1 MRRLVVI
8 GPVVLGLLT
17 FTVEGAAERQIT
29 ALASV
34 ETVLD
39 GRDELVGV
47 AVTADGAR
55 YVSDRGAGSVY
66 RVSAVG
72 ALSIALKRLDRP
84 AGLALDAEGRLL
96 IAEEGAGRILRLE
109 PSGALTVLVTGIKKP
124 RWMAAADGSLYV
136 SAHRQIP
143 RDDGRRGRASRDDA
157 DASGEEAILRLAPD
171 GTLATVADGM
181 QQVEALALGEGYL
194 DAAAKGL
201 GGKADTTG
209 IVLRYPVLADGR
221 LGTPI
226 TLVRGELTQP
236 VGLAPDGLGAE
247 YVSMKG
253 LTLEQDTSKRAIG
266 KIHPDGHLTDFA
278 ANLIDPQGLAF
289 GPDGALYLADG
300 KAGRLLEFRAP
311 SALTLRAPA
320 FTNRSP
326 VTVSGTT
333 SPGARVD
340 LFLNGATAPATVT
353 ADAIGGFT
361 ALITLTA
368 NSTNTVVVYATAGAG
383 NGLSS
388 PPAEAMI
395 VHDDIP
401 PTLAFPTPAAGSY
414 ARLDVSV
421 KAQAG
426 DGGSGV
432 ATLALSVDGRPLSST
447 VAPPLPTPSAAA
459 AATWST
465 TTVPDGAHTLGAV
478 TVDRATNTTAT
489 TRVVIVDNTP
499 PDTQITSGPSGVIQV
514 ASATF
519 TFTGTDF
526 LTPVASLR
534 FAWRVDGGAFA
545 PFDPQPTAPLTGLSE
560 GLHTFEVK
568 ALDLAG
574 NEDPTPAVRT
584 FTVRFPPSITS
595 VDPARGPAG
604 TLVTITGERFDPD
617 TQVTFAGVSAVVLSQ
632 APTGITTRVPV
643 GAVTGPLVV
652 TNSRG
657 SATAT
662 FTVPPPPVITSFVP
676 RWDGGHRRHHRDR
689 LRPDPGEQ
697 RRAVQ
702 RDARRGG
709 VRRDDTLDRPGAGRC
724 DVGADRRD
732 DAGRLSD
739 ERPELHRCRSGAADR
754 GDGRSAVPA
763 ADGHPGEPGRA
774 TRVRRQSGPQYRERD
789 RQRQPFDHRD
799 DAGRRRSVSVRH
811 HARQRS
817 ALRAQPPGGVGHGV

>member
-8 GPVVLGLLT
+8 GPVVLGLLA

-29 ALASV
+29 ALPSV

-124 RWMAAADGSLYV
+124 RWMAAADGSLYI

-143 RDDGRRGRASRDDA
+143 RDDGRRGRAPRDDA
-157 DASGEEAILRLAPD
+157 DASGEEAILPLAPH
-171 GTLATVADGM
+171 GTPATVADG
-181 QQVEALALGEGYL
+181 Q
-194 DAAAKGL
+194 
-201 GGKADTTG
+201 
-209 IVLRYPVLADGR
+209 
-221 LGTPI
+221 
-226 TLVRGELTQP
+226 
-236 VGLAPDGLGAE
+236 
-247 YVSMKG
+247 
-253 LTLEQDTSKRAIG
+253 
-266 KIHPDGHLTDFA
+266 LTDFVA
-278 ANLIDPQGLAF
+278 YLIDPQGLAF

-320 FTNRSP
+320 FTNQSP

-333 SPGARVD
+333 TPGARVD

-361 ALITLTA
+361 ASITLTP

-401 PTLAFPTPAAGSY
+401 PTLAFPTQAAGSY

-459 AATWST
+459 E
-465 TTVPDGAHTLGAV
+465 
-478 TVDRATNTTAT
+478 
-489 TRVVIVDNTP
+489 I
-499 PDTQITSGPSGVIQV
+499 
-514 ASATF
+514 
-519 TFTGTDF
+519 
-526 LTPVASLR
+526 
-534 FAWRVDGGAFA
+534 
-545 PFDPQPTAPLTGLSE
+545 
-560 GLHTFEVK
+560 
-568 ALDLAG
+568 
-574 NEDPTPAVRT
+574 
-584 FTVRFPPSITS
+584 
-595 VDPARGPAG
+595 
-604 TLVTITGERFDPD
+604 
-617 TQVTFAGVSAVVLSQ
+617 
-632 APTGITTRVPV
+632 
-643 GAVTGPLVV
+643 
-652 TNSRG
+652 
-657 SATAT
+657 
-662 FTVPPPPVITSFVP
+662 
-676 RWDGGHRRHHRDR
+676 
-689 LRPDPGEQ
+689 
-697 RRAVQ
+697 
-702 RDARRGG
+702 
-709 VRRDDTLDRPGAGRC
+709 
-724 DVGADRRD
+724 
-732 DAGRLSD
+732 
-739 ERPELHRCRSGAADR
+739 
-754 GDGRSAVPA
+754 
-763 ADGHPGEPGRA
+763 GRA
-774 TRVRRQSGPQYRERD
+774 HV
-789 RQRQPFDHRD
+789 
-799 DAGRRRSVSVRH
+799 
-811 HARQRS
+811 
-817 ALRAQPPGGVGHGV
+817 

>member
-8 GPVVLGLLT
+8 GPVVLGLLA

-84 AGLALDAEGRLL
+84 AGLALDAEGRL
-96 IAEEGAGRILRLE
+96 
-109 PSGALTVLVTGIKKP
+109 
-124 RWMAAADGSLYV
+124 
-136 SAHRQIP
+136 
-143 RDDGRRGRASRDDA
+143 
-157 DASGEEAILRLAPD
+157 
-171 GTLATVADGM
+171 
-181 QQVEALALGEGYL
+181 

-209 IVLRYPVLADGR
+209 IVLRYPVLADGS

-266 KIHPDGHLTDFA
+266 KIHPDGQLTDFV

-333 SPGARVD
+333 TPGARVD

-361 ALITLTA
+361 ASITLTP

-414 ARLDVSV
+414 ARLDLSV

-426 DGGSGV
+426 DGGSG
-432 ATLALSVDGRPLSST
+432 
-447 VAPPLPTPSAAA
+447 
-459 AATWST
+459 
-465 TTVPDGAHTLGAV
+465 
-478 TVDRATNTTAT
+478 
-489 TRVVIVDNTP
+489 
-499 PDTQITSGPSGVIQV
+499 
-514 ASATF
+514 
-519 TFTGTDF
+519 
-526 LTPVASLR
+526 
-534 FAWRVDGGAFA
+534 GG
-545 PFDPQPTAPLTGLSE
+545 
-560 GLHTFEVK
+560 
-568 ALDLAG
+568 
-574 NEDPTPAVRT
+574 
-584 FTVRFPPSITS
+584 
-595 VDPARGPAG
+595 
-604 TLVTITGERFDPD
+604 
-617 TQVTFAGVSAVVLSQ
+617 
-632 APTGITTRVPV
+632 
-643 GAVTGPLVV
+643 
-652 TNSRG
+652 
-657 SATAT
+657 
-662 FTVPPPPVITSFVP
+662 
-676 RWDGGHRRHHRDR
+676 
-689 LRPDPGEQ
+689 
-697 RRAVQ
+697 
-702 RDARRGG
+702 
-709 VRRDDTLDRPGAGRC
+709 
-724 DVGADRRD
+724 
-732 DAGRLSD
+732 
-739 ERPELHRCRSGAADR
+739 
-754 GDGRSAVPA
+754 
-763 ADGHPGEPGRA
+763 
-774 TRVRRQSGPQYRERD
+774 
-789 RQRQPFDHRD
+789 
-799 DAGRRRSVSVRH
+799 
-811 HARQRS
+811 
-817 ALRAQPPGGVGHGV
+817 

>member
-8 GPVVLGLLT
+8 GPVVLGLLA

-84 AGLALDAEGRLL
+84 
-96 IAEEGAGRILRLE
+96 
-109 PSGALTVLVTGIKKP
+109 
-124 RWMAAADGSLYV
+124 
-136 SAHRQIP
+136 
-143 RDDGRRGRASRDDA
+143 
-157 DASGEEAILRLAPD
+157 
-171 GTLATVADGM
+171 
-181 QQVEALALGEGYL
+181 EALALGEGYL
-194 DAAAKGL
+194 GAAAKAL

-209 IVLRYPVLADGR
+209 IVLRYPVLADGS

-226 TLVRGELTQP
+226 TRVRGELAQP

-266 KIHPDGHLTDFA
+266 KIHPDGQLTDFA

-311 SALTLRAPA
+311 SALALR
-320 FTNRSP
+320 
-326 VTVSGTT
+326 
-333 SPGARVD
+333 
-340 LFLNGATAPATVT
+340 
-353 ADAIGGFT
+353 
-361 ALITLTA
+361 
-368 NSTNTVVVYATAGAG
+368 
-383 NGLSS
+383 
-388 PPAEAMI
+388 
-395 VHDDIP
+395 
-401 PTLAFPTPAAGSY
+401 
-414 ARLDVSV
+414 
-421 KAQAG
+421 
-426 DGGSGV
+426 
-432 ATLALSVDGRPLSST
+432 VDGRPLSST

-459 AATWST
+459 GATWST

-478 TVDRATNTTAT
+478 TVDRATNATAT

-584 FTVRFPPSITS
+584 FTVRFPPSITR
-595 VDPARGPAG
+595 VDPERGPAG

-617 TQVTFAGVSAVVLSQ
+617 TQVTFAGVSALVLSQ

-662 FTVPPPPVITSFVP
+662 FTVPPPPGIAS
-676 RWDGGHRRHHRDR
+676 
-689 LRPDPGEQ
+689 L
-697 RRAVQ
+697 
-702 RDARRGG
+702 
-709 VRRDDTLDRPGAGRC
+709 
-724 DVGADRRD
+724 
-732 DAGRLSD
+732 
-739 ERPELHRCRSGAADR
+739 
-754 GDGRSAVPA
+754 
-763 ADGHPGEPGRA
+763 
-774 TRVRRQSGPQYRERD
+774 
-789 RQRQPFDHRD
+789 
-799 DAGRRRSVSVRH
+799 
-811 HARQRS
+811 
-817 ALRAQPPGGVGHGV
+817 

>member
-8 GPVVLGLLT
+8 GRVVLGLLA

-66 RVSAVG
+66 RVSAIG

-143 RDDGRRGRASRDDA
+143 RDDGRRGRAPRDDA
-157 DASGEEAILRLAPD
+157 DASGEEAMLRLAPD

-181 QQVEALALGEGYL
+181 QQVEALAIGEGYL

-201 GGKADTTG
+201 GGKADPPG
-209 IVLRYPVLADGR
+209 IVRRYPVLADGS

-289 GPDGALYLADG
+289 GPDGALYIADG

-340 LFLNGATAPATVT
+340 LFLNGATAPAIVT

-361 ALITLTA
+361 ASITLTA

-388 PPAEAMI
+388 PPAQAMI
-395 VHDDIP
+395 LHDEIP

-432 ATLALSVDGRPLSST
+432 ATLALSVDGRPLRST
-447 VAPPLPTPSAAA
+447 VAPPPPTPSAAA
-459 AATWST
+459 GATWST

-478 TVDRATNTTAT
+478 TVDRAADATAT

-560 GLHTFEVK
+560 GRHTFEVK

-584 FTVRFPPSITS
+584 FTVRFPPSITR
-595 VDPARGPAG
+595 VDPEHGPAG
-604 TLVTITGERFDPD
+604 TPVTITGDRFGPDPHG
-617 TQVTFAGVSAVVLSQ
+617 TVAGVSPPAPAQ
-632 APTGITTRVPV
+632 APQGITKRVA
-643 GAVTGPLVV
+643 GA
-652 TNSRG
+652 R
-657 SATAT
+657 
-662 FTVPPPPVITSFVP
+662 
-676 RWDGGHRRHHRDR
+676 
-689 LRPDPGEQ
+689 
-697 RRAVQ
+697 
-702 RDARRGG
+702 
-709 VRRDDTLDRPGAGRC
+709 
-724 DVGADRRD
+724 
-732 DAGRLSD
+732 
-739 ERPELHRCRSGAADR
+739 
-754 GDGRSAVPA
+754 
-763 ADGHPGEPGRA
+763 
-774 TRVRRQSGPQYRERD
+774 
-789 RQRQPFDHRD
+789 
-799 DAGRRRSVSVRH
+799 
-811 HARQRS
+811 
-817 ALRAQPPGGVGHGV
+817 

>member
-1 MRRLVVI
+1 MRASCHSRSPGLTAKSTIPHQPARWHRVCSSWRDGQVARSSPDIQADERGRREAMRRLVVI

-55 YVSDRGAGSVY
+55 YISDRGAGIVY

-72 ALSIALKRLDRP
+72 ALSIALERLDRP
-84 AGLALDAEGRLL
+84 AG
-96 IAEEGAGRILRLE
+96 
-109 PSGALTVLVTGIKKP
+109 
-124 RWMAAADGSLYV
+124 
-136 SAHRQIP
+136 
-143 RDDGRRGRASRDDA
+143 
-157 DASGEEAILRLAPD
+157 
-171 GTLATVADGM
+171 
-181 QQVEALALGEGYL
+181 LALGEGYL

-209 IVLRYPVLADGR
+209 IVLRYPVLADGS

-266 KIHPDGHLTDFA
+266 KVHPDGHLTDFA

-499 PDTQITSGPSGVIQV
+499 PDTQITSGPSGVIPV

-676 RWDGGHRRHHRDR
+676 TSGGVGDTVVIIGTGFDPTPANNVARFNGTPAGVVSAETTRLTVQVPAGATSGPIGATTPAGSATSAQSFTVVGRVPRIVATVDPPFLQPTDIQVSRDG
-689 LRPDPGEQ
+689 
-697 RRAVQ
+697 RRAYVVNQ
-702 RDARRGG
+702 GRNTVSVIDSASHSIIA
-709 VRRDDTLDRPGAGRC
+709 TMPPGAG
-724 DVGADRRD
+724 A
-732 DAGRLSD
+732 
-739 ERPELHRCRSGAADR
+739 
-754 GDGRSAVPA
+754 
-763 ADGHPGEPGRA
+763 
-774 TRVRRQSGPQYRERD
+774 
-789 RQRQPFDHRD
+789 F
-799 DAGRRRSVSVRH
+799 RSVSTPDS
-811 HARQRS
+811 AR
-817 ALRAQPPGGVGHGV
+817 LYVLHLLL